1 MKIGFLFLSILTM
14 AATWWWAT
22 YRHHHTPGRLGW
34 RDKRRIA
41 VKSLLAGVAVYFLLL
56 LIAALYMSL
65 GSA

>member
-22 YRHHHTPGRLGW
+22 CRHHTSGRLGW

-56 LIAALYMSL
+56 LIAALYMTL